1 MSATQSGSAAGT
13 GIGASVLRKEDRRFL
28 IGKGRYTDDINVAG
42 QTHAVFVRSPH
53 AHATINS
60 IKTDAARAA
69 PGVVA
74 VLTGTDLAADGIGP
88 LICGVTV
95 TSDDGQPHRAAVH
108 PALAQGKVNY
118 VGDHV
123 AIVIAETYAQ
133 ARDAAELVEVDY
145 GILKA
150 VTSTAHATDK
160 GQQQIHDV
168 APNNMCFNWP
178 FGDKAAV
185 EAAFAKAHKVSSLDL
200 VNNRMVTNP
209 MEPRA
214 ALGEYNTGTEEIT
227 LHVTTQN
234 PHVHRLVLSAFNQL
248 APEHKLRVVG
258 PDVGGGFGAKIF
270 IYAEELVVGWACR
283 KVERPV
289 KWTADRTEAFLSDA
303 HGRDHVSKAE
313 MAMDKDGNFLALRVM
328 TNANLGAYLST
339 FATMVPS
346 YLYAFL
352 LAGQYRTPLI
362 YSEVKAVY
370 TNTSPVD
377 ASRGAGRPE
386 ATYLLERLVDVCA
399 GDMNMDPAE
408 IRRKNF
414 IPKDAFPYQTPVVQ
428 CYDSGDYEEALDKA
442 LILADYKGFPA
453 RAQAA
458 KARGKRRG
466 IGLSSYV
473 EACGIAPSAA
483 VGQLGGGVG
492 LWESAQV
499 RFNPTGNVQVFTGT
513 HSHGQGH
520 ETTFAQL
527 INELL
532 GVPIENVEVIH
543 GDTAKTQFGM
553 GTYGSRSLAVG
564 GVAIAKACEKLIA
577 KGKKIAAHAMEAAE
591 GDIEF
596 ANGNFSVAGTDKAMN
611 IAAVAFNAYVPHSYP
626 AGLEPGFDENAFFDP
641 LNFSFPAGTHVCEVE
656 VDPDTGEVEIVKYSA
671 VDDFGRL
678 VNPMIVEGQVHG
690 GIVHGIGQALL
701 EGCKYDSEGQL
712 LTASFMDYAMPRA
725 DNVPSFDVDYAPT
738 VPIHNPLGVKGCG
751 EAGAIGAPPAVIN
764 AIANALGIKHID
776 MPATPEN
783 VWRAAH
789 AQQRPGQKAA

>member
-1 MSATQSGSAAGT
+1 MAEN
-13 GIGASVLRKEDRRFL
+13 GIGVSVPRKEDKRFL
-28 IGKGRYTDDINVAG
+28 IGKGNYTDDINVVG
-42 QTHAVFVRSPH
+42 QTYAIFVRSPH

-60 IKTDAARAA
+60 IDTTDAEAA
-69 PGVVA
+69 TGVVA
-74 VLTGTDLAADGIGP
+74 VFTGDDLAADGIAP

-95 TSDDGQPHRAAVH
+95 TSDDGEPHRAPAH

-123 AIVIAETYAQ
+123 AIVIAETLAQ
-133 ARDAAELVEVDY
+133 AKDAAEKVEVDY
-145 GILKA
+145 GILPA
-150 VTSTAHATDK
+150 VTDTASAADE
-160 GQQQIHDV
+160 GQQQIHEA
-168 APNNMCFNWP
+168 APNNICFNWP
-178 FGDKAAV
+178 LGDKEAV
-185 EAAFAKAHKVSSLDL
+185 AAAFASAHKISKLDL

-227 LHVTTQN
+227 LHLTTQN
-234 PHVHRLVLSAFNQL
+234 PHLHRLVLSAFNQL
-248 APEHKLRVVG
+248 APEHKLRIVS

-283 KVERPV
+283 KVNRPV
-289 KWTADRTEAFLSDA
+289 KWTSDRTEAFLSDA
-303 HGRDHVSKAE
+303 HGRDHVATAE
-313 MAMDKDGNFLALRVM
+313 MALDENGKFLAMRVM
-328 TNANLGAYLST
+328 TRANLGAYLST
-339 FATMVPS
+339 FGTMVPS

-352 LAGQYRTPLI
+352 FAGQYTTPLI
-362 YSEVKAVY
+362 YSEVKAVF
-370 TNTSPVD
+370 TNTAPVD

-386 ATYLLERLVDVCA
+386 ATFLLERLVDVA
-399 GDMNMDPAE
+399 AADMGLDPVE
-408 IRRKNF
+408 IRRRNF
-414 IPKDAFPYQTPVVQ
+414 IPVDAFPYQTPVVQ
-428 CYDSGDYEEALDKA
+428 CYDSGDYNAALDKA
-442 LILADYKGFPA
+442 LALADYDDFST
-453 RAQAA
+453 RAEEA
-458 KARGKRRG
+458 KSRGMLRG

-483 VGQLGGGVG
+483 VGQLGAGVG

-527 INELL
+527 ITELL
-532 GVPIENVEVIH
+532 GVPIENIEVIH

-577 KGKKIAAHAMEAAE
+577 KGKKIAAHALEAAE

-596 ANGNFSVAGTDKAMN
+596 ADGNFTIAGTDKAMN
-611 IAAVAFNAYVPHSYP
+611 IAEVAFNAYVPHSYP
-626 AGLEPGFDENAFFDP
+626 EGLEPGFDENAFFDP

-656 VDPDTGEVEIVKYSA
+656 IDPETGVVEIIKYSA
-671 VDDFGRL
+671 VDDFGKL
-678 VNPMIVEGQVHG
+678 INPMIVEGQVHG
-690 GIVHGIGQALL
+690 GIVHGVGQALL
-701 EGCKYDSEGQL
+701 EGCRYDSEGQL
-712 LTASFMDYAMPRA
+712 ITASFMDYAMPRA
-725 DNVPSFDVDYAPT
+725 DNVPSFDIDYAPT
-738 VPIHNPLGVKGCG
+738 DPPDNPLGVKGCG

-764 AIANALGIKHID
+764 AITNALGVKHID

-783 VWRAAH
+783 VWRAA
-789 AQQRPGQKAA
+789 QGAA

>member
-1 MSATQSGSAAGT
+1 MVDNGVGV
-13 GIGASVLRKEDRRFL
+13 SVRRKEDNRFL
-28 IGKGRYTDDINVAG
+28 IGKGNYTDDINLVG

-60 IKTDAARAA
+60 IDTSEAAASD
-69 PGVVA
+69 GVIA
-74 VLTGTDLAADGIGP
+74 IFTGDDLAADGIGP

-95 TSDDGQPHRAAVH
+95 TSDDGDPHRAPVH
-108 PALAQGKVNY
+108 SALAQGKVNY

-123 AIVIAETYAQ
+123 AIVIAETLGQ
-133 ARDAAELVEVDY
+133 ARDASEKVEVDY
-145 GILKA
+145 GVLSA
-150 VTSTAHATDK
+150 VTDTSTAADD
-160 GQQQIHDV
+160 GQQQIHDI
-168 APNNMCFNWP
+168 APNNVCFNWP

-185 EAAFAKAHKVSSLDL
+185 DAAFEGAHKVSSLEL
-200 VNNRMVTNP
+200 INNRMVTNP

-214 ALGEYNTGTEEIT
+214 AIAEYNSGTEEIT
-227 LHVTTQN
+227 LQLTTQN

-258 PDVGGGFGAKIF
+258 PDVGGGFGAKVF
-270 IYAEELVVGWACR
+270 VYAEELVVGWACR
-283 KVERPV
+283 KVNRPV

-303 HGRDHVSKAE
+303 HGRDHVSTAE
-313 MAMDKDGNFLALRVM
+313 MAMDENGKFLALRVY
-328 TNANLGAYLST
+328 TKANLGAYLST

-352 LAGQYRTPLI
+352 LAGQYTTPLI
-362 YSEVKAVY
+362 YSEVKAVF

-386 ATYLLERLVDVCA
+386 ATFLVERLVDVCA
-399 GDMNMDPAE
+399 NDLGLDPAE
-408 IRRKNF
+408 IRRRNF
-414 IPKDAFPYQTPVVQ
+414 IPVDAFPYQTPVVQ
-428 CYDSGDYEEALDKA
+428 CYDSGDYEAALDKA
-442 LILADYKGFPA
+442 LALADYEGFA
-453 RAQAA
+453 LRAEEA
-458 KARGKRRG
+458 KSRGKRRG

-483 VGQLGGGVG
+483 VGQLGAGVG

-527 INELL
+527 VTEQL
-532 GVPIENVEVIH
+532 GVPFENIEVIH

-564 GVAIAKACEKLIA
+564 GVAIANACEKLIA
-577 KGKKIAAHAMEAAE
+577 KGKKIAAHALEAAE

-596 ANGNFSVAGTDKAMN
+596 AEGNFTVTGTDKAMS
-611 IAAVAFNAYVPHSYP
+611 IGEVAFNAYVPHSYP
-626 AGLEPGFDENAFFDP
+626 EGLEPGFDENAFFDP
-641 LNFSFPAGTHVCEVE
+641 MNFSFPAGTHVCEVE
-656 VDPDTGEVEIVKYSA
+656 VDLETGEVEIMKYSA
-671 VDDFGRL
+671 VDDFGKL
-678 VNPMIVEGQVHG
+678 INPMIVEGQVHG
-690 GIVHGIGQALL
+690 GIVHGVGQALL
-701 EGCKYDSEGQL
+701 EGCRYDSEGQL
-712 LTASFMDYAMPRA
+712 ITASYMDYAMPRA
-725 DNVPSFDVDYAPT
+725 DDVPSFDVDYAPT
-738 VPIHNPLGVKGCG
+738 DPPHNPLGVKGCG

-764 AIANALGIKHID
+764 AITNALNVKHID

-783 VWRAAH
+783 VWRAA
-789 AQQRPGQKAA
+789 QSAA

>member
-1 MSATQSGSAAGT
+1 MVDNGVGV
-13 GIGASVLRKEDRRFL
+13 SVRRKEDNRFL
-28 IGKGRYTDDINVAG
+28 IGKGNYTDDINLVG

-60 IKTDAARAA
+60 IDTSEAAASD
-69 PGVVA
+69 GVIA
-74 VLTGTDLAADGIGP
+74 IFTGDDLAADGIGP

-95 TSDDGQPHRAAVH
+95 TSDDGDPHRAPVH
-108 PALAQGKVNY
+108 SALAQGKVNY

-123 AIVIAETYAQ
+123 AIVIAETLGQ
-133 ARDAAELVEVDY
+133 ARDASEKVEVDY
-145 GILKA
+145 GVLSA
-150 VTSTAHATDK
+150 VTDTSTAADD
-160 GQQQIHDV
+160 GQQQIHDI
-168 APNNMCFNWP
+168 APNNVCFNWP

-185 EAAFAKAHKVSSLDL
+185 DAAFEGAHKVSSLEL
-200 VNNRMVTNP
+200 INNRMVTNP

-214 ALGEYNTGTEEIT
+214 AIAEYNSGTEEIT
-227 LHVTTQN
+227 LQLTTQN

-258 PDVGGGFGAKIF
+258 PDVGGGFGAKVF
-270 IYAEELVVGWACR
+270 VYAEELVVGWACR
-283 KVERPV
+283 KVNRPV

-303 HGRDHVSKAE
+303 HGRDHVSIAE
-313 MAMDKDGNFLALRVM
+313 MAMDENGKFLALRVS
-328 TNANLGAYLST
+328 TKANLGAYLST

-352 LAGQYRTPLI
+352 LAGQYTTPLI
-362 YSEVKAVY
+362 YSEVKAVF

-386 ATYLLERLVDVCA
+386 ATFLVERLVDVCA
-399 GDMNMDPAE
+399 NDLGLDPVE
-408 IRRKNF
+408 IRRRNF
-414 IPKDAFPYQTPVVQ
+414 IPVDAFPYQTPVVQ
-428 CYDSGDYEEALDKA
+428 CYDSGDYEAALDKA
-442 LILADYKGFPA
+442 LALADYEGFA
-453 RAQAA
+453 LRAEEA
-458 KARGKRRG
+458 KSRGKRRG

-483 VGQLGGGVG
+483 VGQLGAGVG

-527 INELL
+527 VTEQL
-532 GVPIENVEVIH
+532 GVPFENIEVIH

-564 GVAIAKACEKLIA
+564 GVAIANACEKLIA
-577 KGKKIAAHAMEAAE
+577 KGKKIAAHALEAAE

-596 ANGNFSVAGTDKAMN
+596 AEGNFTVTGTDKAMS
-611 IAAVAFNAYVPHSYP
+611 IGEVAFNAYVPHSYP
-626 AGLEPGFDENAFFDP
+626 EGLEPGFDENAFFDP
-641 LNFSFPAGTHVCEVE
+641 MNFSFPAGTHVCEVE
-656 VDPDTGEVEIVKYSA
+656 VDLETGEVEIVKYSA
-671 VDDFGRL
+671 VDDFGKL
-678 VNPMIVEGQVHG
+678 INPMIVEGQVHG
-690 GIVHGIGQALL
+690 GIVHGVGQALL
-701 EGCKYDSEGQL
+701 EGCRYDSEGQL
-712 LTASFMDYAMPRA
+712 ITASYMDYAMPRA
-725 DNVPSFDVDYAPT
+725 DDVPSFDVDYAPT
-738 VPIHNPLGVKGCG
+738 DPPHNPLGVKGCG

-764 AIANALGIKHID
+764 AITNALNVKHID

-783 VWRAAH
+783 VWRAA
-789 AQQRPGQKAA
+789 QSAA

>member
-1 MSATQSGSAAGT
+1 MQEN
-13 GIGASVLRKEDRRFL
+13 GIGASVRRKEDQRFL
-28 IGKGRYTDDINVAG
+28 LGKGRYTDDINVAG
-42 QTHAVFVRSPH
+42 QTYAVFVRSPH
-53 AHATINS
+53 AHAVIEGIDSRT
-60 IKTDAARAA
+60 AGAA

-74 VLTGTDLAADGIGP
+74 VLTGEDLAADGIGP
-88 LICGVTV
+88 LICGVVV
-95 TSDDGQPHRAAVH
+95 TSDDGQPHRAPAH
-108 PALAQGKVNY
+108 PALAQGKVNH

-123 AIVIAETYAQ
+123 AVVIAETLAQ
-133 ARDAAELVEVDY
+133 ARDAAEMVEVDY
-145 GILKA
+145 RPLPA
-150 VTSTAHATDK
+150 VASTADAAGE
-160 GQQQIHDV
+160 GQQQIHEE
-168 APNNMCFNWP
+168 APNNICFNWP
-178 FGDKAAV
+178 FGDKAAND
-185 EAAFAKAHKVSSLDL
+185 EAFDSAHKVSSIEL

-214 ALGEYNTGTEEIT
+214 ALGEYNSGTEEIT
-227 LHVTTQN
+227 LHMTTQN
-234 PHVHRLVLSAFNQL
+234 PHVHRLVLAAFNQL

-270 IYAEELVVGWACR
+270 VYAEELVVGWACR
-283 KVERPV
+283 KVNRPV
-289 KWTADRTEAFLSDA
+289 KWTADRTEAFMSDA
-303 HGRDHVSKAE
+303 HGRDHVTKAE
-313 MAMDKDGNFLALRVM
+313 MALDENGKFLAMRVH
-328 TNANLGAYLST
+328 TTANLGAYLST

-352 LAGQYRTPLI
+352 FAGQYATPLI
-362 YSEVKAVY
+362 YSEVKAVF
-370 TNTSPVD
+370 TNTAPVD

-399 GDMNMDPAE
+399 ADMGLDPAE
-408 IRRKNF
+408 IRRRNF

-428 CYDSGDYEEALDKA
+428 CYDSGDYEAALDKA
-442 LILADYKGFPA
+442 MELADYSGFEA
-453 RAQAA
+453 RAAEA
-458 KARGKRRG
+458 KNRAKLRG
-466 IGLSSYV
+466 IGFSSYV

-527 INELL
+527 VCDQL
-532 GVPIENVEVIH
+532 GVPFENIEVIH

-564 GVAIAKACEKLIA
+564 GVAIAKACDKLIA

-596 ANGNFSVAGTDKAMN
+596 AEGNYTVAGTDKAMN
-611 IAAVAFNAYVPHSYP
+611 IAEVAFNAYVPHSYP
-626 AGLEPGFDENAFFDP
+626 EGVEPGFDENAFFDP
-641 LNFSFPAGTHVCEVE
+641 MNFSFPAGTHICEVE
-656 VDPDTGEVEIVKYSA
+656 VDPATGEVEIVDYTA
-671 VDDFGRL
+671 VDDFGKL

-701 EGCKYDSEGQL
+701 EGCHYDENGQL
-712 LTASFMDYAMPRA
+712 VTASYMDYAMPRA
-725 DNVPSFDVDYAPT
+725 DNAPDFKVDYAPT
-738 VPIHNPLGVKGCG
+738 DPPHNPLGVKGCG

-764 AIANALGIKHID
+764 AIANAIGAKHVE
-776 MPATPEN
+776 MPATPET
-783 VWRAAH
+783 VWRACQTAV
-789 AQQRPGQKAA
+789 

>member
-1 MSATQSGSAAGT
+1 MQEN
-13 GIGASVLRKEDRRFL
+13 GIGASVRRKEDQRFL
-28 IGKGRYTDDINVAG
+28 LGKGRYTDDINVAG
-42 QTHAVFVRSPH
+42 QTYAVFVRSPH
-53 AHATINS
+53 AHAVIEGIDS
-60 IKTDAARAA
+60 RAASAA

-74 VLTGTDLAADGIGP
+74 VLTGEDLAADGIGP
-88 LICGVTV
+88 LICGVVV
-95 TSDDGQPHRAAVH
+95 TSDDGQPHRAPAH
-108 PALAQGKVNY
+108 PALAQGKVNH

-123 AIVIAETYAQ
+123 AVVIAETLAQ

-145 GILKA
+145 RPLPA
-150 VTSTAHATDK
+150 VASTADAAGE
-160 GQQQIHDV
+160 GQQQIHEE
-168 APNNMCFNWP
+168 APNNICFNWP
-178 FGDKAAV
+178 FGDKDANE
-185 EAAFAKAHKVSSLDL
+185 EAFDSAHKVSSIEL

-214 ALGEYNTGTEEIT
+214 ALGEYNSGTEEIT
-227 LHVTTQN
+227 LHMTTQN
-234 PHVHRLVLSAFNQL
+234 PHVHRLVLAAFNQL

-270 IYAEELVVGWACR
+270 VYAEELVVGWACR
-283 KVERPV
+283 KVNRPV
-289 KWTADRTEAFLSDA
+289 KWTADRTEAFMSDA
-303 HGRDHVSKAE
+303 HGRDHVTKAE
-313 MAMDKDGNFLALRVM
+313 MALDENGKFLAMRVH
-328 TNANLGAYLST
+328 TTANLGAYLST

-352 LAGQYRTPLI
+352 FAGQYATPLI
-362 YSEVKAVY
+362 YSEVKAVF
-370 TNTSPVD
+370 TNTAPVD

-399 GDMNMDPAE
+399 ADMGLDPAE
-408 IRRKNF
+408 IRRRNF

-428 CYDSGDYEEALDKA
+428 CYDSGDYETALDKA
-442 LILADYKGFPA
+442 MELADYSGFEA
-453 RAQAA
+453 RAAEA
-458 KARGKRRG
+458 KNRGKLRG
-466 IGLSSYV
+466 IGFSSYV

-527 INELL
+527 VCDQL
-532 GVPIENVEVIH
+532 GVPFENIEVIH

-564 GVAIAKACEKLIA
+564 GVAIAKACDKLIA

-596 ANGNFSVAGTDKAMN
+596 ADGNYTVAGTDKAMN
-611 IAAVAFNAYVPHSYP
+611 IAEVAFNAYVPHSYP
-626 AGLEPGFDENAFFDP
+626 EGVEPGFDENAFFDP
-641 LNFSFPAGTHVCEVE
+641 MNFSFPAGTHICEVE
-656 VDPDTGEVEIVKYSA
+656 VDPATGEVEIVDYTA
-671 VDDFGRL
+671 VDDFGKL

-701 EGCKYDSEGQL
+701 EGCHYDENGQL
-712 LTASFMDYAMPRA
+712 VTASYMDYAMPRA
-725 DNVPSFDVDYAPT
+725 DNAPDFRIDYAPT
-738 VPIHNPLGVKGCG
+738 DPPHNPLGVKGCG

-764 AIANALGIKHID
+764 AIANAIGAKHVE
-776 MPATPEN
+776 MPATPET
-783 VWRAAH
+783 VWRACQTAV
-789 AQQRPGQKAA
+789 

>member
-1 MSATQSGSAAGT
+1 MVDNGVGV
-13 GIGASVLRKEDRRFL
+13 SVRRKEDNRFL
-28 IGKGRYTDDINVAG
+28 IGKGNYTDDINLVG

-60 IKTDAARAA
+60 IDTSEAAASD
-69 PGVVA
+69 GVIA
-74 VLTGTDLAADGIGP
+74 IFTGDDLAADGIGP

-95 TSDDGQPHRAAVH
+95 TSDDGDPHRAPVH
-108 PALAQGKVNY
+108 SALAQGKVNY

-123 AIVIAETYAQ
+123 AIVIAETLGQ
-133 ARDAAELVEVDY
+133 ARDASEKVEVDY
-145 GILKA
+145 GVLSA
-150 VTSTAHATDK
+150 VTDTSTAADD
-160 GQQQIHDV
+160 GQQQIHDI
-168 APNNMCFNWP
+168 APNNVCFNWP

-185 EAAFAKAHKVSSLDL
+185 DAAFEGAHKVSSLEL
-200 VNNRMVTNP
+200 INNRMVTNP

-214 ALGEYNTGTEEIT
+214 AIAEYNSGTEEIT
-227 LHVTTQN
+227 LQLTTQN

-258 PDVGGGFGAKIF
+258 PDVGGGFGAKVF
-270 IYAEELVVGWACR
+270 VYAEELVVGWACR
-283 KVERPV
+283 KVNRPV

-303 HGRDHVSKAE
+303 HGRDHVSIAE
-313 MAMDKDGNFLALRVM
+313 MAMDENGKFLALRVY
-328 TNANLGAYLST
+328 TKANLGAYLST

-352 LAGQYRTPLI
+352 LAGQYTTPLI
-362 YSEVKAVY
+362 HSEVKAVF

-386 ATYLLERLVDVCA
+386 ATFLVERLVDVCA
-399 GDMNMDPAE
+399 NDLGLDPAE
-408 IRRKNF
+408 IRRRNF
-414 IPKDAFPYQTPVVQ
+414 IPVDAFPYQTPVVQ
-428 CYDSGDYEEALDKA
+428 CYDSGDYEAALDKA
-442 LILADYKGFPA
+442 LALADYEGFA
-453 RAQAA
+453 LRAEEA
-458 KARGKRRG
+458 KSRGKRRG

-483 VGQLGGGVG
+483 VGQLGAGVG

-527 INELL
+527 VTEQL
-532 GVPIENVEVIH
+532 GVPFENIEVIH

-564 GVAIAKACEKLIA
+564 GVAIANACEKLIA
-577 KGKKIAAHAMEAAE
+577 KGKKIAAHALEAAE

-596 ANGNFSVAGTDKAMN
+596 AEGNFTVTGTDKAMS
-611 IAAVAFNAYVPHSYP
+611 IGEVAFNAYVPHSYP
-626 AGLEPGFDENAFFDP
+626 EGLEPGFDENAFFDP

-656 VDPDTGEVEIVKYSA
+656 VDLETGEVEIVKYSA
-671 VDDFGRL
+671 VDDFGKL
-678 VNPMIVEGQVHG
+678 INPMIVEGQVHG
-690 GIVHGIGQALL
+690 GIVHGVGQALL
-701 EGCKYDSEGQL
+701 EGCRYDSEGQL
-712 LTASFMDYAMPRA
+712 ITASYMDYAMPRA
-725 DNVPSFDVDYAPT
+725 DDVPSFDVDYAPT
-738 VPIHNPLGVKGCG
+738 DPPHNPLGVKGCG

-764 AIANALGIKHID
+764 AITNALNVKHID

-783 VWRAAH
+783 VWRAA
-789 AQQRPGQKAA
+789 QSAA

>member
-1 MSATQSGSAAGT
+1 MAENGV
-13 GIGASVLRKEDRRFL
+13 GASVRRKEDNRFL
-28 IGKGRYTDDINVAG
+28 IGKGNYTDDITIAG
-42 QTHAVFVRSPH
+42 QTHAVFLRSPH

-60 IKTDAARAA
+60 IDTIAASAA

-74 VLTGTDLAADGIGP
+74 IFTGDDLAADGIGP

-95 TSDDGQPHRAAVH
+95 TSDDGQPHRAPVH

-123 AIVIAETYAQ
+123 AVVIAESLSQ
-133 ARDAAELVEVDY
+133 AKDAAELVEVDY
-145 GILKA
+145 GVLPA
-150 VTSTAHATDK
+150 VTNTATAADE
-160 GQQQIHDV
+160 GQTQIHEV
-168 APNNMCFNWP
+168 APGNLCFNWP

-185 EAAFAKAHKVSSLDL
+185 EEVFTAAHKVSSLEL
-200 VNNRMVTNP
+200 INNRMVTNP

-214 ALGEYNTGTEEIT
+214 AIADYNAGTEEIT
-227 LHVTTQN
+227 LHLTTQN

-283 KVERPV
+283 KVNRPV

-303 HGRDHVSKAE
+303 HGRDHVSTAE
-313 MAMDKDGNFLALRVM
+313 MAMDENGKFLALRVM
-328 TNANLGAYLST
+328 TRANLGAYLST
-339 FATMVPS
+339 FGTMVPS

-352 LAGQYRTPLI
+352 LAGQYSTPLI
-362 YSEVKAVY
+362 YSEVKAVF
-370 TNTSPVD
+370 TNTAPVD

-386 ATYLLERLVDVCA
+386 ATFLLERLVDVCA
-399 GDMNMDPAE
+399 ADMGLDPVE
-408 IRRKNF
+408 IRRRNF
-414 IPKDAFPYQTPVVQ
+414 IPVEAFPYQTPVVQ
-428 CYDSGDYEEALDKA
+428 CYDSGDYHAALDKA
-442 LILADYKGFPA
+442 LVLANYGSFAA
-453 RAQAA
+453 RAEEA
-458 KARGKRRG
+458 KSRGKRRG

-527 INELL
+527 VTEQL
-532 GVPIENVEVIH
+532 GVPFGNIEVIH

-564 GVAIAKACEKLIA
+564 GVAISKACEKLIA
-577 KGKKIAAHAMEAAE
+577 KGKKIAAHALEAAE

-596 ANGNFSVAGTDKAMN
+596 ADGNFTVAGTDKAMS
-611 IAAVAFNAYVPHSYP
+611 IEAVAFNAYVPHSYP
-626 AGLEPGFDENAFFDP
+626 EGLEPGFDENAFFDP
-641 LNFSFPAGTHVCEVE
+641 LNFSFPAGTHICEVE
-656 VDPDTGEVEIVKYSA
+656 VDPDTGEVEIIKYSA
-671 VDDFGRL
+671 VDDFGKL
-678 VNPMIVEGQVHG
+678 INPMIVAGQVHG
-690 GIVHGIGQALL
+690 GIAHGVGQALL
-701 EGCKYDSEGQL
+701 EGCRYDSEGQL
-712 LTASFMDYAMPRA
+712 ITASYMDYAMPRA
-725 DNVPSFDVDYAPT
+725 DNLPSFDIDYAPT
-738 VPIHNPLGVKGCG
+738 DPPDNPLGVKGCG

-764 AIANALGIKHID
+764 AIVNALGVKHID
-776 MPATPEN
+776 MPATPET
-783 VWRAAH
+783 VWRAA
-789 AQQRPGQKAA
+789 QSV

>member
-1 MSATQSGSAAGT
+1 MVDNGVGV
-13 GIGASVLRKEDRRFL
+13 SVRRKEDNRFL
-28 IGKGRYTDDINVAG
+28 IGKGNYTDDINLVG

-60 IKTDAARAA
+60 IDTSEAAASD
-69 PGVVA
+69 GVIA
-74 VLTGTDLAADGIGP
+74 IFTGDDLAADGIGP

-95 TSDDGQPHRAAVH
+95 TSDDGDPHRAPVH
-108 PALAQGKVNY
+108 SALAQGKVNY

-123 AIVIAETYAQ
+123 AIVIAETLGQ
-133 ARDAAELVEVDY
+133 ARDASEKVEVDY
-145 GILKA
+145 GVLSA
-150 VTSTAHATDK
+150 VTDTSTAADD
-160 GQQQIHDV
+160 GQQQIHDI
-168 APNNMCFNWP
+168 APNNVCFNWP

-185 EAAFAKAHKVSSLDL
+185 DAAFEGAHKVSSLEL
-200 VNNRMVTNP
+200 INNRMVTNP

-214 ALGEYNTGTEEIT
+214 AIAEYNSGTEEIT
-227 LHVTTQN
+227 LQLTTQN

-258 PDVGGGFGAKIF
+258 PDVGGGFGAKVF
-270 IYAEELVVGWACR
+270 VYAEELVVGWACR
-283 KVERPV
+283 KVNRPV

-303 HGRDHVSKAE
+303 HGRDHVSIAE
-313 MAMDKDGNFLALRVM
+313 MAMDENGKFLALRVF
-328 TNANLGAYLST
+328 TKANLGAYLST

-352 LAGQYRTPLI
+352 LAGQYTTPLI
-362 YSEVKAVY
+362 YSEVKAVF

-386 ATYLLERLVDVCA
+386 ATFLVERLVDVCA
-399 GDMNMDPAE
+399 NDLGLDPAE
-408 IRRKNF
+408 IRRRNF
-414 IPKDAFPYQTPVVQ
+414 IPVDAFPYQTPVVQ
-428 CYDSGDYEEALDKA
+428 CYDSGDYEAALDKA
-442 LILADYKGFPA
+442 LALADYEGFA
-453 RAQAA
+453 LRAEEA
-458 KARGKRRG
+458 KSRGKRRG

-483 VGQLGGGVG
+483 VGQLGAGVG

-527 INELL
+527 VTEQL
-532 GVPIENVEVIH
+532 GVPFENIEVIH

-564 GVAIAKACEKLIA
+564 GVAIANACEKLIA
-577 KGKKIAAHAMEAAE
+577 KGKKIAAHALEAAE

-596 ANGNFSVAGTDKAMN
+596 AEGNFTVTGTDKAMS
-611 IAAVAFNAYVPHSYP
+611 IGEVAFNAYVPHSYP
-626 AGLEPGFDENAFFDP
+626 EGLEPGFDENAFFDP
-641 LNFSFPAGTHVCEVE
+641 MNFSFPAGTHVCEVE
-656 VDPDTGEVEIVKYSA
+656 VDLETGEVEIVKYSA
-671 VDDFGRL
+671 VDDFGKL
-678 VNPMIVEGQVHG
+678 INPMIVEGQVHG
-690 GIVHGIGQALL
+690 GIVHGVGQALL
-701 EGCKYDSEGQL
+701 EGCRYDSEGQL
-712 LTASFMDYAMPRA
+712 ITASYMDYAMPRA
-725 DNVPSFDVDYAPT
+725 DDVPSFDVDYAPT
-738 VPIHNPLGVKGCG
+738 DPPHNPLGVKGCG

-764 AIANALGIKHID
+764 AITNALNVKHID

-783 VWRAAH
+783 VWRAA
-789 AQQRPGQKAA
+789 QSAA

>member
-1 MSATQSGSAAGT
+1 MQEN
-13 GIGASVLRKEDRRFL
+13 GIGASVRRKEDQRFL
-28 IGKGRYTDDINVAG
+28 LGKGRYTDDINVEG
-42 QTHAVFVRSPH
+42 QTYACFVRSPH
-53 AHATINS
+53 AHAEIEGIDTS
-60 IKTDAARAA
+60 AATAA

-74 VLTGTDLAADGIGP
+74 VLTGDDLAADGIGP

-95 TSDDGQPHRAAVH
+95 TSDDGQPHRAPAH

-123 AIVIAETYAQ
+123 AIVIAESLTQ
-133 ARDAAELVEVDY
+133 ARDAAELVEVNY
-145 GILKA
+145 RPLPA
-150 VTSTAHATDK
+150 VASTADAASE
-160 GQQQIHDV
+160 GQQQIHEE
-168 APNNMCFNWP
+168 APNNICFNWP
-178 FGDKAAV
+178 FGDKAAND
-185 EAAFAKAHKVSSLDL
+185 EAFAGAHKVSSIDL

-214 ALGEYNTGTEEIT
+214 ALGEYNSGTEEIT
-227 LHVTTQN
+227 LHLTTQN
-234 PHVHRLVLSAFNQL
+234 PHVHRLVLAAFNQL

-283 KVERPV
+283 KVNRPV

-303 HGRDHVSKAE
+303 HGRDHVTRAE
-313 MAMDKDGNFLALRVM
+313 MALDENGKFLAMRVL
-328 TNANLGAYLST
+328 TTANLGAYLST

-352 LAGQYRTPLI
+352 FAGQYTTPLI
-362 YSEVKAVY
+362 YSEVKAVF

-399 GDMNMDPAE
+399 ADMGLDPAE
-408 IRRKNF
+408 IRRRNF

-428 CYDSGDYEEALDKA
+428 CYDSGDYEAALDQA
-442 LILADYKGFPA
+442 MELADYAGFDA
-453 RAQAA
+453 RAEE
-458 KARGKRRG
+458 ARGRGKLRG
-466 IGLSSYV
+466 IGFSSYV

-527 INELL
+527 VCDQL
-532 GVPIENVEVIH
+532 GVPFENIEVIH

-564 GVAIAKACEKLIA
+564 GVAIAKACDKLIA

-596 ANGNFSVAGTDKAMN
+596 AGGNYTVAGTDKAMN
-611 IAAVAFNAYVPHSYP
+611 IAEVAFNAYVPHSYP
-626 AGLEPGFDENAFFDP
+626 EGVEPGFDENAFFDP
-641 LNFSFPAGTHVCEVE
+641 MNFSFPAGTHICEVE
-656 VDPDTGEVEIVKYSA
+656 VDPATGEVEIVDYTA
-671 VDDFGRL
+671 VDDFGKL

-701 EGCKYDSEGQL
+701 EGCHYDKDGQL
-712 LTASFMDYAMPRA
+712 VTASYMDYAMPRA
-725 DNVPSFDVDYAPT
+725 DNAPEFKIDYAPT
-738 VPIHNPLGVKGCG
+738 DPPHNPLGVKGCG
-751 EAGAIGAPPAVIN
+751 EAGAIGAPPAIIN
-764 AIANALGIKHID
+764 AIANAIGAKHVE
-776 MPATPEN
+776 MPATPET
-783 VWRAAH
+783 VWRACQSAN
-789 AQQRPGQKAA
+789 

>member
-1 MSATQSGSAAGT
+1 MQEN
-13 GIGASVLRKEDRRFL
+13 GIGASVRRKEDQRFL
-28 IGKGRYTDDINVAG
+28 LGKGRYTDDINVEG
-42 QTHAVFVRSPH
+42 QTYACFVRSPH
-53 AHATINS
+53 AHAEIEG
-60 IKTDAARAA
+60 IDASAATAA

-74 VLTGTDLAADGIGP
+74 VLTGDDLAADGIGP

-95 TSDDGQPHRAAVH
+95 TSDDGQPHRAPAH

-123 AIVIAETYAQ
+123 AIVIAESLTQ
-133 ARDAAELVEVDY
+133 ARDAAELVEVNY
-145 GILKA
+145 RPLPA
-150 VTSTAHATDK
+150 VASTADAAND
-160 GQQQIHDV
+160 GQQQIHEE
-168 APNNMCFNWP
+168 APNNICFNWP
-178 FGDKAAV
+178 FGDKAAND
-185 EAAFAKAHKVSSLDL
+185 EAFAGAHKVSSIDL

-214 ALGEYNTGTEEIT
+214 ALGEYNSGTEEIT
-227 LHVTTQN
+227 LHLTTQN
-234 PHVHRLVLSAFNQL
+234 PHVHRLVLAAFNQL

-283 KVERPV
+283 KVNRPV

-303 HGRDHVSKAE
+303 HGRDHVTRAE
-313 MAMDKDGNFLALRVM
+313 MALDENGKFLAMRVL
-328 TNANLGAYLST
+328 TTANLGAYLST

-352 LAGQYRTPLI
+352 FAGQYTTPLI
-362 YSEVKAVY
+362 YSEVKAVF

-399 GDMNMDPAE
+399 ADMGLDPAE
-408 IRRKNF
+408 IRRRNF

-428 CYDSGDYEEALDKA
+428 CYDSGDYEAALDQA
-442 LILADYKGFPA
+442 MELADYAGFDA
-453 RAQAA
+453 RAEE
-458 KARGKRRG
+458 ARGRGKLRG
-466 IGLSSYV
+466 IGFSSYV

-527 INELL
+527 VCDQL
-532 GVPIENVEVIH
+532 GVPFENIEVIH

-564 GVAIAKACEKLIA
+564 GVAIAKACDKLIA

-596 ANGNFSVAGTDKAMN
+596 AGGNYTVAGTDKAMN
-611 IAAVAFNAYVPHSYP
+611 IAEVAFNAYVPHSYP
-626 AGLEPGFDENAFFDP
+626 EGVEPGFDENAFFDP
-641 LNFSFPAGTHVCEVE
+641 MNFSFPAGTHICEVE
-656 VDPDTGEVEIVKYSA
+656 VDPATGEVEIVDYTA
-671 VDDFGRL
+671 VDDFGKL

-701 EGCKYDSEGQL
+701 EGCHYDKDGQL
-712 LTASFMDYAMPRA
+712 VTASYMDYAMPRA
-725 DNVPSFDVDYAPT
+725 DNAPDFRIDYAPT
-738 VPIHNPLGVKGCG
+738 DPPHNPLGVKGCG
-751 EAGAIGAPPAVIN
+751 EAGAIGAPPAIIN
-764 AIANALGIKHID
+764 AIANAIGAKHVE
-776 MPATPEN
+776 MPATPET
-783 VWRAAH
+783 VWRACQSAN
-789 AQQRPGQKAA
+789 

>member
-1 MSATQSGSAAGT
+1 MAEN
-13 GIGASVLRKEDRRFL
+13 GIGVSVLRKEDHRFL
-28 IGKGRYTDDINVAG
+28 IGKGNYTDDINVAG
-42 QTHAVFVRSPH
+42 QTYACFVRSPH
-53 AHATINS
+53 AHAIINS
-60 IKTDAARAA
+60 IDTAEAASAE
-69 PGVVA
+69 GVVA
-74 VLTGTDLAADGIGP
+74 VFTGDDLAADGIAP

-95 TSDDGQPHRAAVH
+95 TSDDGEPHRAPAH

-123 AIVIAETYAQ
+123 AIVIAETQAQ
-133 ARDAAELVEVDY
+133 ARDAAEIVDVDY
-145 GILKA
+145 EILTA
-150 VTSTAHATDK
+150 VTDTATAADE
-160 GQQQIHDV
+160 GQPQIHDV

-178 FGDKAAV
+178 CGDKEAT
-185 EAAFAKAHKVSSLDL
+185 EAAFASAHKVSTLEL

-209 MEPRA
+209 IEPRA
-214 ALGEYNTGTEEIT
+214 ALGEYNIGTEEIT
-227 LHVTTQN
+227 LHLTTQN

-283 KVERPV
+283 KVNRPV

-303 HGRDHVSKAE
+303 HGRDHVTKGE
-313 MAMDKDGNFLALRVM
+313 MAMDENGKFLALRVM
-328 TNANLGAYLST
+328 TKANLGAYLST
-339 FATMVPS
+339 FSTMVPS

-362 YSEVKAVY
+362 YSEVKAVF

-386 ATYLLERLVDVCA
+386 ATYLLERLVDVA
-399 GDMNMDPAE
+399 AADMNLDPAE
-408 IRRKNF
+408 IRRRNF
-414 IPKDAFPYQTPVVQ
+414 IPVDAFPYQTPVVQ
-428 CYDSGDYEEALDKA
+428 CYDSGDYPAALDKA
-442 LILADYKGFPA
+442 LALADYEGFPTRAEEA
-453 RAQAA
+453 R
-458 KARGKRRG
+458 ARGKRRG

-483 VGQLGGGVG
+483 VGQLGVSVG

-513 HSHGQGH
+513 HSQGQGH

-527 INELL
+527 VSEQL
-532 GVPIENVEVIH
+532 GVPIENIEVIH

-577 KGKKIAAHAMEAAE
+577 KGKRIAAHALEAAE

-596 ANGNFSVAGTDKAMN
+596 SDGNFTIAGTDKAMN
-611 IAAVAFNAYVPHSYP
+611 IAEVAFNAYVPHSYP
-626 AGLEPGFDENAFFDP
+626 EGLEPGFDENAFFDP

-656 VDPDTGEVEIVKYSA
+656 VDPETGEVEIVKYSA
-671 VDDFGRL
+671 VDDFGKL
-678 VNPMIVEGQVHG
+678 INPMIVEGQVHG

-701 EGCKYDSEGQL
+701 EECRYDNDGQL
-712 LTASFMDYAMPRA
+712 ITASYMDYAMPRA

-738 VPIHNPLGVKGCG
+738 DPPDNPLGVKGCG
-751 EAGAIGAPPAVIN
+751 EAGAIASPPAVIN
-764 AIANALGIKHID
+764 AITNALGVKHID
-776 MPATPEN
+776 MPATPEK
-783 VWRAAH
+783 VWRAARG
-789 AQQRPGQKAA
+789 A

>member
-1 MSATQSGSAAGT
+1 MIEN
-13 GIGASVLRKEDRRFL
+13 GIGASVRRKEDIRFL
-28 IGKGRYTDDINVAG
+28 TGKGNYTDDVNVVG
-42 QTHAVFVRSPH
+42 QTYAYFVRSPH

-60 IKTDAARAA
+60 IDTSVASSSD
-69 PGVVA
+69 GVIA
-74 VLTGTDLAADGIGP
+74 VFTGDDLAADGIGP
-88 LICGVTV
+88 LICGVNV
-95 TSDDGQPHRAAVH
+95 TGDDGEPHKAPAH

-123 AIVIAETYAQ
+123 AVVIAETLDQ
-133 ARDAAELVEVDY
+133 AKDAAEKVEVDY
-145 GILKA
+145 GILAA
-150 VTSTAHATDK
+150 VTDTASASDNA
-160 GQQQIHDV
+160 QQQIHAE
-168 APNNMCFNWP
+168 APNNICYNWP
-178 FGDKAAV
+178 FGEKEAV
-185 EAAFAKAHKVSSLDL
+185 NDAFSSAHKIASLEL

-214 ALGEYNTGTEEIT
+214 AVGDFNSGTEEIT
-227 LHVTTQN
+227 LHLTTQN

-258 PDVGGGFGAKIF
+258 PDVGGGFGVKIF
-270 IYAEELVVGWACR
+270 VYAEELVVGWACR
-283 KVERPV
+283 KINRPV
-289 KWTADRTEAFLSDA
+289 KWTSDRTEAFMADA
-303 HGRDHVSKAE
+303 HGRDHVAFAE
-313 MAMDKDGNFLALRVM
+313 MALDEQGKFLAMRVK
-328 TNANLGAYLST
+328 TTANLGAYLST

-352 LAGQYRTPLI
+352 LAGQYSTPLI
-362 YSEVKAVY
+362 YSEVKAVF
-370 TNTSPVD
+370 TNTAPVD
-377 ASRGAGRPE
+377 AARGAGRPE

-399 GDMNMDPAE
+399 EEMNIDPAE
-408 IRRKNF
+408 IRRRNF
-414 IPKDAFPYQTPVVQ
+414 IPVEAFPYQTPVVQ
-428 CYDSGDYEEALDKA
+428 CYDSGDYPAALDKA
-442 LILADYKGFPA
+442 LNLADYEGFSA
-453 RAQAA
+453 RAEEA
-458 KARGKRRG
+458 KSRGKRRG

-483 VGQLGGGVG
+483 VGQLGAGVG

-527 INELL
+527 VTEQL
-532 GVPIENVEVIH
+532 GVPLENIEIIH

-564 GVAIAKACEKLIA
+564 GVAIAKACEKLIE
-577 KGKKIAAHAMEAAE
+577 KGKKIAAHALEAAE

-596 ANGNFSVAGTDKAMN
+596 AEGNFSVTGTDKSMN
-611 IAAVAFNAYVPHSYP
+611 IAEVAFNAYVPHSYP
-626 AGLEPGFDENAFFDP
+626 EGLEPGFDENAFFDP

-656 VDPDTGEVEIVKYSA
+656 VDPDTGVVEIIKYSA

-678 VNPMIVEGQVHG
+678 INPMIVEGQVHG
-690 GIVHGIGQALL
+690 GIVHGVGQALL
-701 EGCKYDSEGQL
+701 EGCQYDSDGQL
-712 LTASFMDYAMPRA
+712 VTASYMDYAMPRA

-738 VPIHNPLGVKGCG
+738 NPPDNPLGVKGCG

-764 AIANALGIKHID
+764 AITNALGIKHID

-783 VWRAAH
+783 VWRAA
-789 AQQRPGQKAA
+789 QAAS

>member
-1 MSATQSGSAAGT
+1 MVDNGVGV
-13 GIGASVLRKEDRRFL
+13 SVRRKEDNRFL
-28 IGKGRYTDDINVAG
+28 IGKGNYTDDINLVG

-60 IKTDAARAA
+60 IDTSEAAASD
-69 PGVVA
+69 GVIA
-74 VLTGTDLAADGIGP
+74 IFTGDDLAADGIGP

-95 TSDDGQPHRAAVH
+95 TSDDGDPHRAPVH
-108 PALAQGKVNY
+108 SALAQGKVNY

-123 AIVIAETYAQ
+123 AIVIAETLGQ
-133 ARDAAELVEVDY
+133 ARDASEKVEVDY
-145 GILKA
+145 GVLSA
-150 VTSTAHATDK
+150 VTDTSTAADD
-160 GQQQIHDV
+160 GQQQIHDI
-168 APNNMCFNWP
+168 APNNVCFNWP

-185 EAAFAKAHKVSSLDL
+185 DAAFEGAHKVSSLEL
-200 VNNRMVTNP
+200 INNRMVTNP

-214 ALGEYNTGTEEIT
+214 AIAEYNSGTEEIT
-227 LHVTTQN
+227 LQLTTQN

-258 PDVGGGFGAKIF
+258 PDVGGGFGAKVF
-270 IYAEELVVGWACR
+270 VYAEELVVGWACR
-283 KVERPV
+283 KVNRPV

-303 HGRDHVSKAE
+303 HGRDHVSTAE
-313 MAMDKDGNFLALRVM
+313 MAMDENGKFLALRVS
-328 TNANLGAYLST
+328 TKANLGAYLST

-352 LAGQYRTPLI
+352 LAGQYTTPLI
-362 YSEVKAVY
+362 YSEVKAVF

-386 ATYLLERLVDVCA
+386 ATFLVERLVDVCA
-399 GDMNMDPAE
+399 NDLGLDPVE
-408 IRRKNF
+408 IRRRNF
-414 IPKDAFPYQTPVVQ
+414 IPVDAFPYQTPVVQ
-428 CYDSGDYEEALDKA
+428 CYDSGDYEAALDKA
-442 LILADYKGFPA
+442 LALADYEGFA
-453 RAQAA
+453 LRAEEA
-458 KARGKRRG
+458 KSRGKRRG

-483 VGQLGGGVG
+483 VGQLGAGVG

-527 INELL
+527 VTEQL
-532 GVPIENVEVIH
+532 GVPFENIEVIH

-564 GVAIAKACEKLIA
+564 GVAIANACEKLIA
-577 KGKKIAAHAMEAAE
+577 KGKKIAAHALEAAE

-596 ANGNFSVAGTDKAMN
+596 AEGNFTVTGTDKAMS
-611 IAAVAFNAYVPHSYP
+611 IGEVAFNAYVPHSYP
-626 AGLEPGFDENAFFDP
+626 EGLEPGFDENAFFDP
-641 LNFSFPAGTHVCEVE
+641 MNFSFPAGTHVCEVE
-656 VDPDTGEVEIVKYSA
+656 VDLETGEVEIVKYSA
-671 VDDFGRL
+671 VDDFGKL
-678 VNPMIVEGQVHG
+678 INPMIVEGQVHG
-690 GIVHGIGQALL
+690 GIVHGVGQALL
-701 EGCKYDSEGQL
+701 EGCRYDSEGQL
-712 LTASFMDYAMPRA
+712 ITASYMDYAMPRA
-725 DNVPSFDVDYAPT
+725 DDVPSFDVDYAPT
-738 VPIHNPLGVKGCG
+738 DPPHNPLGVKGCG

-764 AIANALGIKHID
+764 AITNALNVKHID

-783 VWRAAH
+783 VWRAA
-789 AQQRPGQKAA
+789 QSAA

>member
-1 MSATQSGSAAGT
+1 MQEN
-13 GIGASVLRKEDRRFL
+13 GIGASVRRKEDQRFL
-28 IGKGRYTDDINVAG
+28 LGKGRYTDDINVAG
-42 QTHAVFVRSPH
+42 QTYAVFVRSPH
-53 AHATINS
+53 AHAVIEGIDS
-60 IKTDAARAA
+60 RAAGAA

-74 VLTGTDLAADGIGP
+74 VLTGEDLAADGIGP
-88 LICGVTV
+88 LICGVVV
-95 TSDDGQPHRAAVH
+95 TSDDGQPHRAPAH
-108 PALAQGKVNY
+108 PALAQGKVNH

-123 AIVIAETYAQ
+123 AVVIAETLAQ

-145 GILKA
+145 RPLPA
-150 VTSTAHATDK
+150 VASTADAAGE
-160 GQQQIHDV
+160 GQQQIHEE
-168 APNNMCFNWP
+168 APNNICFNWP
-178 FGDKAAV
+178 FGDKDAND
-185 EAAFAKAHKVSSLDL
+185 EAFDSAHKVSSIEL

-214 ALGEYNTGTEEIT
+214 ALGEYNSGTEEIT
-227 LHVTTQN
+227 LHMTTQN
-234 PHVHRLVLSAFNQL
+234 PHVHRLVLAAFNQL

-270 IYAEELVVGWACR
+270 VYAEELVVGWACR
-283 KVERPV
+283 KVNRPV
-289 KWTADRTEAFLSDA
+289 KWTADRTEAFMSDA
-303 HGRDHVSKAE
+303 HGRDHVTKAE
-313 MAMDKDGNFLALRVM
+313 MALDENGKFLAMRVH
-328 TNANLGAYLST
+328 TTANLGAYLST

-352 LAGQYRTPLI
+352 FAGQYATPLI
-362 YSEVKAVY
+362 YSEVKAVF
-370 TNTSPVD
+370 TNTAPVD

-399 GDMNMDPAE
+399 ADMELDPAE
-408 IRRKNF
+408 IRRRNF

-428 CYDSGDYEEALDKA
+428 CYDSGDYEAALDKA
-442 LILADYKGFPA
+442 MELADYSGFEA
-453 RAQAA
+453 RAAEA
-458 KARGKRRG
+458 KNRGKLRG
-466 IGLSSYV
+466 IGFSSYV

-527 INELL
+527 VCDQL
-532 GVPIENVEVIH
+532 GVPFENIEVIH

-564 GVAIAKACEKLIA
+564 GVAIAKACDKLIA

-596 ANGNFSVAGTDKAMN
+596 ADGNYTVAGTDKAMN
-611 IAAVAFNAYVPHSYP
+611 IAEVAFNAYVPHSYP
-626 AGLEPGFDENAFFDP
+626 EGVEPGFDENAFFDP
-641 LNFSFPAGTHVCEVE
+641 MNFSFPAGTHICEVE
-656 VDPDTGEVEIVKYSA
+656 VDPATGEVEIVDYTA
-671 VDDFGRL
+671 VDDFGKL

-701 EGCKYDSEGQL
+701 EGCHYDENGQL
-712 LTASFMDYAMPRA
+712 VTASYMDYAMPRA
-725 DNVPSFDVDYAPT
+725 DNAPDFRIDYAPT
-738 VPIHNPLGVKGCG
+738 DPPHNPLGVKGCG

-764 AIANALGIKHID
+764 AIANAIGAKHVE
-776 MPATPEN
+776 MPATPET
-783 VWRAAH
+783 VWRACQTAN
-789 AQQRPGQKAA
+789 